1 MFQAFYFY
9 KHYKK
14 QHTFIQKPT
23 FKQTSVFSSSF
34 AIRRDNKREIISFIR
49 RKIPTS
55 SDDEK
60 PALLLTI

>member
-14 QHTFIQKPT
+14 QHAFIKKPT
-23 FKQTSVFSSSF
+23 FEQTRVFSSSF
-34 AIRRDNKREIISFIR
+34 TSRRDNKREIVSFIR
-49 RKIPTS
+49 RKIPAS

-60 PALLLTI
+60 PAFLLNI